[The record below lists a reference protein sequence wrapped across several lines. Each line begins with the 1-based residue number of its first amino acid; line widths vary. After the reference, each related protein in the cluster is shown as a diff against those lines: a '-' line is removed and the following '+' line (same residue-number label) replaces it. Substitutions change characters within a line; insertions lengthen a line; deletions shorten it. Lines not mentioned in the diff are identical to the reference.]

1 MSPRKAGKEDVAAAK
16 RAVKDAKAAAKAADK
31 EAKAAAKRARK
42 SKRAAARPGHQGGR
56 YVPIEKRLRNQQRE
70 RAAGEAAAERA
81 RRAAKD
87 VYRLIG
93 FDALYADGIAQVEPG
108 LFSQTVSFGDISYQ
122 SMGDESQKSV
132 CRQMRKLYDGLT
144 PDVGLQLLLFNRPL
158 TKGEMSN
165 RRFFGRVEG
174 PAAPYAAEYSRIL
187 NDKMA
192 EGVSNIMRERYLT
205 FSVSA
210 DTVEESV
217 PKLARLRSMA
227 DGVLSGMRSGARV
240 LRGEERL
247 QLIRSMTRPGRERAE
262 FGYDELAVTRGIT
275 AKDLACPDTMEFK
288 PGGSAS
294 CFTSD
299 GVWCQVLAFRS
310 FESNLTDR
318 CLAGMVDLP
327 MPLAISFHVKAMNPR
342 WSKDYVRRR
351 LKWIDKE
358 MSEDQMDAVSKGY
371 DFNLIP
377 SELKFTREEAQD
389 VYECLKGDSQRMFRY
404 TGLVFTYAP
413 TREELD
419 EQAMHLISVAQAQ
432 GIELANLDYRQREG
446 LNSVLPL
453 GRNHVKVGRLMLTDE
468 IAIQSPFATLE
479 LNDFGGGYYGQNKGS
494 RNLVMLNR
502 KGLASR
508 NGIISGMPGSGKS
521 FGAKREMTNT
531 ALLYPEDDVVIID
544 PAGEFGLL
552 AEAFGGRNVAF
563 GPDSETY
570 LNPLDL
576 SDVSELLETTQLACK
591 IEAVLALS
599 AASMAEGNEG
609 LSDVERSIISRCVE
623 KAYLT
628 CGRSGAV
635 PQLQDLYDILRQQPE
650 PEAEIVALR
659 FERYVS
665 GALSI
670 FNHQSN
676 VAFDRRITCVGLKDL
691 PDNMRAFGIIAVLEA
706 VRNRMYANFERG
718 VTTWLYIDE
727 VQSLFGHPATISYF
741 SRFWAEGRKF
751 NLICTG
757 ITQNR
762 LPHAAQAV
770 VRRQGQVVGAAEPL
784 GAGGGLHRR
793 VGQPRRRPAHSGR
806 VPRAHRGRLPQGRAL
821 RPVQHQARRDRR
833 AQARRL
839 LRQARGGV
847 CGRRRRGRGGWRC
860 RVGGPTPA
868 GRASPARSRWRP
880 ATPGSRAVA
889 AARSRGPTKAPSPRA
904 ARTAL
909 AERPMAPPTPPR
921 PKAGSPA
928 GPGAPSRPASSGSST
943 TATSSPGPKAPT
955 AQAGLLRTFGSG
967 AGQGPGPTRSPL
979 WRMPPTTSRPSRQ
992 RRRSASPGKP
1002 GPLPGRAVRQK
1013 ARPARNPCWQGPR
1026 RALAARP
1033 PADLPPPAGRP
1044 PAPTP
1049 WARPRPRPTT
1059 PGRAPPCRPPRR
1071 CPPQRRPGPAVSSRR
1086 PSRRPRPFWAG
1097 SWRASPPS

>member
-144 PDVGLQLLLFNRPL
+144 PDVGLQLVLFNRPL

-227 DGVLSGMRSGARV
+227 DGVLSGMRSGTRV

-262 FGYDELAVTRGIT
+262 FGYDDLGVTRGIT

-318 CLAGMVDLP
+318 CLADMVDLP

-453 GRNHVKVGRLMLTDE
+453 GRNQVKVGRLMLTDE

-576 SDVSELLETTQLACK
+576 SDVSELLETTQLAYK

-628 CGRSGAV
+628 CGKSGAV

-757 ITQNR
+757 ITQNCTYLLSHKDGR
-762 LPHAAQAV
+762 NLILNSDFLMLHRQSFADKAKWSELLNLSEQEEGYIDESVNPGDGLLIAGGSRVPIVDDFPKGALYDLFNTKPDEIAERKRAAYFAK
-770 VRRQGQVVGAAEPL
+770 RAAESAA
-784 GAGGGLHRR
+784 GADEAEAAGD
-793 VGQPRRRPAHSGR
+793 VG
-806 VPRAHRGRLPQGRAL
+806 
-821 RPVQHQARRDRR
+821 
-833 AQARRL
+833 
-839 LRQARGGV
+839 
-847 CGRRRRGRGGWRC
+847 
-860 RVGGPTPA
+860 
-868 GRASPARSRWRP
+868 
-880 ATPGSRAVA
+880 
-889 AARSRGPTKAPSPRA
+889 
-904 ARTAL
+904 
-909 AERPMAPPTPPR
+909 
-921 PKAGSPA
+921 
-928 GPGAPSRPASSGSST
+928 
-943 TATSSPGPKAPT
+943 
-955 AQAGLLRTFGSG
+955 
-967 AGQGPGPTRSPL
+967 
-979 WRMPPTTSRPSRQ
+979 
-992 RRRSASPGKP
+992 
-1002 GPLPGRAVRQK
+1002 
-1013 ARPARNPCWQGPR
+1013 
-1026 RALAARP
+1026 
-1033 PADLPPPAGRP
+1033 
-1044 PAPTP
+1044 
-1049 WARPRPRPTT
+1049 
-1059 PGRAPPCRPPRR
+1059 
-1071 CPPQRRPGPAVSSRR
+1071 
-1086 PSRRPRPFWAG
+1086 
-1097 SWRASPPS
+1097 

>member
-1 MSPRKAGKEDVAAAK
+1 MSPRKADKAEIAAAK
-16 RAVKDAKAAAKAADK
+16 QAVRDAKAAAKAADE
-31 EAKAAAKRARK
+31 EAKAAAKRAK
-42 SKRAAARPGHQGGR
+42 KEKRDAARPKRRGAK
-56 YVPIEKRLRNQQRE
+56 YVSVEKRLKSQRRE
-70 RAAGEAAAERA
+70 RAGAQAAAERA
-81 RRAAKD
+81 RRGAKD
-87 VYRLIG
+87 VYSLIG

-108 LFSQTVSFGDISYQ
+108 LFSQTLSFGDISYQ
-122 SMGDESQKSV
+122 SMDDESQKSV

-144 PDVGLQLLLFNRPL
+144 PDVGLQLTLLNRPL
-158 TKGEMSN
+158 TKGEMRD
-165 RRFFGRVEG
+165 RRFFGDVEG

-205 FSVSA
+205 FAASA
-210 DTVEESV
+210 DTVEESL

-227 DGVLSGMRSGARV
+227 DGVLSGMRSGTRA

-247 QLIRSMTRPGRERAE
+247 QLIRSMTRPGRERAR
-262 FGYDELAVTRGIT
+262 FGYGDLAAARGIT
-275 AKDLACPDTMEFK
+275 AKDLVCPDAMEFK
-288 PGGSAS
+288 PEGSAS

-299 GVWCQVLAFRS
+299 GMWCQVMAFRS

-318 CLAGMVDLP
+318 CLADMVDLA
-327 MPLAISFHVKAMNPR
+327 MPLAISLHVRAVNPR
-342 WSKDYVRRR
+342 WAKDYVRRR

-404 TGLVFTYAP
+404 TGLAFTYAP

-419 EQAMHLISVAQAQ
+419 EQVMHLVSVAQAQ
-432 GIELANLDYRQREG
+432 GIELAGLDYRQREG

-479 LNDFGGGYYGQNKGS
+479 LSDFDGGYYGQNKGS

-531 ALLYPEDDVVIID
+531 VLLYPKDDIVIVD

-552 AEAFGGRNVAF
+552 AEALGGCNVVF
-563 GPDSETY
+563 SPDSGTH
-570 LNPLDL
+570 LNPLDR
-576 SDVSELLETTQLACK
+576 SDVSELSEATQLAYK
-591 IEAVLALS
+591 IEAVLALT
-599 AASMAEGNEG
+599 AASMAEGDEG
-609 LSDVERSIISRCVE
+609 LSDAERSIISRCVE

-628 CGRSGAV
+628 CGRSGAT
-635 PQLQDLYDILRQQPE
+635 PQLQDLYDMLRLQPE

-659 FERYVS
+659 LERYVT

-676 VAFDRRITCVGLKDL
+676 VSFDRRITCVGLKDL

-757 ITQNR
+757 ITQNCTYLLGHKDGR
-762 LPHAAQAV
+762 NLILNSDFLMLHRQSFADKAKWSELLSLSEQEEGYIDESVSPGDGLLIAGGSRVPIVDDFPKGALYDLFNTKPDEIAELKRAAYFAK
-770 VRRQGQVVGAAEPL
+770 RAAEAEGGAAVPEAACD
-784 GAGGGLHRR
+784 AG
-793 VGQPRRRPAHSGR
+793 
-806 VPRAHRGRLPQGRAL
+806 
-821 RPVQHQARRDRR
+821 
-833 AQARRL
+833 
-839 LRQARGGV
+839 
-847 CGRRRRGRGGWRC
+847 
-860 RVGGPTPA
+860 
-868 GRASPARSRWRP
+868 
-880 ATPGSRAVA
+880 
-889 AARSRGPTKAPSPRA
+889 
-904 ARTAL
+904 
-909 AERPMAPPTPPR
+909 
-921 PKAGSPA
+921 
-928 GPGAPSRPASSGSST
+928 
-943 TATSSPGPKAPT
+943 
-955 AQAGLLRTFGSG
+955 
-967 AGQGPGPTRSPL
+967 
-979 WRMPPTTSRPSRQ
+979 
-992 RRRSASPGKP
+992 
-1002 GPLPGRAVRQK
+1002 
-1013 ARPARNPCWQGPR
+1013 
-1026 RALAARP
+1026 
-1033 PADLPPPAGRP
+1033 
-1044 PAPTP
+1044 
-1049 WARPRPRPTT
+1049 
-1059 PGRAPPCRPPRR
+1059 
-1071 CPPQRRPGPAVSSRR
+1071 
-1086 PSRRPRPFWAG
+1086 
-1097 SWRASPPS
+1097 

>member
-1 MSPRKAGKEDVAAAK
+1 MSLRKAGREDVVAAK

-31 EAKAAAKRARK
+31 EAKAAARRAKK
-42 SKRAAARPGHQGGR
+42 SKRAAARPGRQGGG
-56 YVPIEKRLRNQQRE
+56 YVPIEKRLKNQQRE
-70 RAAGEAAAERA
+70 RVAAEAAAERA

-144 PDVGLQLLLFNRPL
+144 PDVGLQLLLLNRPL
-158 TKGEMSN
+158 TKGEMAG
-165 RRFFGRVEG
+165 RRFFGHAEG
-174 PAAPYAAEYSRIL
+174 PAAAYAAEYNRIL

-192 EGVSNIMRERYLT
+192 EGVSNIVRERYLT

-217 PKLARLRSMA
+217 PKLARLRTMA
-227 DGVLSGMRSGARV
+227 DGVLAGMRSSTRA

-247 QLIRSMTRPGRERAE
+247 HLIRSMTRPGQERLG
-262 FGYDELAVTRGIT
+262 FTYDDLAVTRGIT
-275 AKDLACPDTMEFK
+275 AKDLVCPNAMEFK
-288 PGGSAS
+288 PNGSAS

-299 GVWCQVLAFRS
+299 GVWCQVLAFRG

-318 CLAGMVDLP
+318 CLADMVDLP
-327 MPLAISFHVKAMNPR
+327 MPLAIGFHVRAMNPR
-342 WSKDYVRRR
+342 WSKEYVRRR

-404 TGLVFTYAP
+404 TGLVFTCAP

-432 GIELANLDYRQREG
+432 GVELANLDYRQREG

-453 GRNHVKVGRLMLTDE
+453 GRNHVKAGRLMLTDE

-508 NGIISGMPGSGKS
+508 NGVISGMPGSGKS

-563 GPDSETY
+563 GPDSETH
-570 LNPLDL
+570 LNPFDR
-576 SDVSELLETTQLACK
+576 SDVSELSEAAQLAYK

-609 LSDVERSIISRCVE
+609 LSDAERSIISRCVE
-623 KAYLT
+623 RAYLV
-628 CGRSGAV
+628 CGREGAV
-635 PQLQDLYDILRQQPE
+635 PRLQDLYDILREQPE
-650 PEAEIVALR
+650 PEAEVIALR

-676 VAFDRRITCVGLKDL
+676 VGFDRRITCIGLRDL

-727 VQSLFGHPATISYF
+727 VQSLFGHPATVSYF

-757 ITQNR
+757 ITQNCTYLLSHKDGR
-762 LPHAAQAV
+762 NLILNSDFLMLHRQSFADKAKWSELLNLSEEEEGYIDESVNPGDGLLIAGGSRVPIVDDFPKGALYDLFNTKPDEIAERKRAEHFAKRAAEAQA
-770 VRRQGQVVGAAEPL
+770 AE
-784 GAGGGLHRR
+784 A
-793 VGQPRRRPAHSGR
+793 
-806 VPRAHRGRLPQGRAL
+806 
-821 RPVQHQARRDRR
+821 
-833 AQARRL
+833 
-839 LRQARGGV
+839 
-847 CGRRRRGRGGWRC
+847 
-860 RVGGPTPA
+860 
-868 GRASPARSRWRP
+868 
-880 ATPGSRAVA
+880 
-889 AARSRGPTKAPSPRA
+889 
-904 ARTAL
+904 
-909 AERPMAPPTPPR
+909 
-921 PKAGSPA
+921 A
-928 GPGAPSRPASSGSST
+928 GPAAMGGEVT
-943 TATSSPGPKAPT
+943 GD
-955 AQAGLLRTFGSG
+955 AG
-967 AGQGPGPTRSPL
+967 
-979 WRMPPTTSRPSRQ
+979 
-992 RRRSASPGKP
+992 
-1002 GPLPGRAVRQK
+1002 
-1013 ARPARNPCWQGPR
+1013 
-1026 RALAARP
+1026 
-1033 PADLPPPAGRP
+1033 
-1044 PAPTP
+1044 
-1049 WARPRPRPTT
+1049 
-1059 PGRAPPCRPPRR
+1059 
-1071 CPPQRRPGPAVSSRR
+1071 
-1086 PSRRPRPFWAG
+1086 
-1097 SWRASPPS
+1097 

>member
-1 MSPRKAGKEDVAAAK
+1 MSPRKAGREDVAAAK

-42 SKRAAARPGHQGGR
+42 NKRAAARPGHQGGR
-56 YVPIEKRLRNQQRE
+56 YVPIEKRLKNQQRE
-70 RAAGEAAAERA
+70 RAAVEAAAERA
-81 RRAAKD
+81 RRAARD

-144 PDVGLQLLLFNRPL
+144 PDVGLQLLLLNRPL

-210 DTVEESV
+210 DTAEESV

-227 DGVLSGMRSGARV
+227 DGVLSGMRSGTRV

-262 FGYDELAVTRGIT
+262 FGYDDLGVTRGIT

-318 CLAGMVDLP
+318 CLADMVDLP
-327 MPLAISFHVKAMNPR
+327 MPLAISFHVRAMNPR

-389 VYECLKGDSQRMFRY
+389 VYECLKGDSQRLFRY

-453 GRNHVKVGRLMLTDE
+453 GRNHVRVGRLMLTDE

-576 SDVSELLETTQLACK
+576 SDVSELLETTQLAYK

-650 PEAEIVALR
+650 PEAEVVALR

-757 ITQNR
+757 ITQNCTYLLSHKDGR
-762 LPHAAQAV
+762 NLILNSDFLMLHRQSFADKAKWSELLNLSEQEEGYIDESVNPGDGLLIAGGSRVPIVDDFPKGALYDLFNTKPDEIPSASAPPTSPSARQSLRPAPTRPRRRAMSGRGADA
-770 VRRQGQVVGAAEPL
+770 RRQGFASAESVEAGNARFESRGGGTFKGPDQGSFAEGGKGGVYGAAD
-784 GAGGGLHRR
+784 GAPDAAVAKGGF
-793 VGQPRRRPAHSGR
+793 
-806 VPRAHRGRLPQGRAL
+806 
-821 RPVQHQARRDRR
+821 
-833 AQARRL
+833 
-839 LRQARGGV
+839 
-847 CGRRRRGRGGWRC
+847 
-860 RVGGPTPA
+860 A
-868 GRASPARSRWRP
+868 GRAGSAIAAGFVGELDDSDELSGSEGAYRAGRAAADIRKRRRARLESDPFAPVEDTANADAVAAKEAKR
-880 ATPGSRAVA
+880 AAGEARAVA
-889 AARSRGPTKAPSPRA
+889 
-904 ARTAL
+904 
-909 AERPMAPPTPPR
+909 
-921 PKAGSPA
+921 
-928 GPGAPSRPASSGSST
+928 GPGGSAESAPRSKSLLARAREGL
-943 TATSSPGPKAPT
+943 GGKA
-955 AQAGLLRTFGSG
+955 A
-967 AGQGPGPTRSPL
+967 
-979 WRMPPTTSRPSRQ
+979 
-992 RRRSASPGKP
+992 RRSAATGGKAA
-1002 GPLPGRAVRQK
+1002 GGSSLGEARAEIGRAHV
-1013 ARPARNPCWQGPR
+1013 
-1026 RALAARP
+1026 
-1033 PADLPPPAGRP
+1033 
-1044 PAPTP
+1044 
-1049 WARPRPRPTT
+1049 
-1059 PGRAPPCRPPRR
+1059 
-1071 CPPQRRPGPAVSSRR
+1071 
-1086 PSRRPRPFWAG
+1086 
-1097 SWRASPPS
+1097 

>member
-1 MSPRKAGKEDVAAAK
+1 MSPRKTNKDDIAAAK
-16 RAVKDAKAAAKAADK
+16 QAVKDAKAAAKQADK
-31 EAKAAAKRARK
+31 EARIAAKEAKKAR
-42 SKRAAARPGHQGGR
+42 RLAAKQKEKDGK
-56 YVPIEKRLRNQQRE
+56 YVPVEKRLKNEQRQ
-70 RAAGEAAAERA
+70 RAGVEAQGEKA

-108 LFSQTVSFGDISYQ
+108 LFSQTMSFGDISYQ
-122 SMGDESQKSV
+122 SMDDEAQKSI

-144 PDVGLQLLLFNRPL
+144 PDVGLQMLLFNRPL
-158 TKGEMSN
+158 TKGEMSERN
-165 RRFFGRVEG
+165 FFGSVEG
-174 PAAPYAAEYSRIL
+174 VAAPYAAEYSRIL

-192 EGVSNIMRERYLT
+192 EGVSNIIRERYLT

-210 DTVEESV
+210 DTVAESV

-227 DGVLSGMRSGARV
+227 DGVLVGMRSSSHA

-247 QLIRSMTRPGRERAE
+247 HLIRSMTRPGRERLKFKYE
-262 FGYDELAVTRGIT
+262 DLAVTRGIT
-275 AKDLACPDTMEFK
+275 AKDLVCPNTMEFK
-288 PGGSAS
+288 PCGSS
-294 CFTSD
+294 NCFTSD
-299 GVWCQVLAFRS
+299 DVWCQVLAFRT

-318 CLAGMVDLP
+318 CLADMVDLS

-342 WSKDYVRRR
+342 WSKEYVQRR

-404 TGLVFTYAP
+404 TGLVFTYAES
-413 TREELD
+413 REELD
-419 EQAMHLISVAQAQ
+419 EQVMHLISVAQAN
-432 GIELANLDYRQREG
+432 GIELSSLSYQQREG

-453 GRNHVKVGRLMLTDE
+453 GRNHVKLSRLMLTDE

-479 LNDFGGGYYGQNKGS
+479 LNDFDGGYYGQNKGS

-531 ALLYPEDDVVIID
+531 VLLYPKDDIIIIH

-552 AEAFGGRNVAF
+552 AEAFGGCNVVF
-563 GPDSETY
+563 SPDSNTH
-570 LNPLDL
+570 LNPFDR
-576 SDVSELLETTQLACK
+576 SDVKELSNATQLAYK

-609 LSDVERSIISRCVE
+609 LSDAERSIISRCVE
-623 KAYLT
+623 RAYLT
-628 CGRSGAV
+628 CEQRDV
-635 PQLQDLYDILRQQPE
+635 TPQLQDFYDILRQQPE
-650 PEAEIVALR
+650 PEAEMIALR

-676 VAFDRRITCVGLKDL
+676 ITFDKRITCVGLKDL

-706 VRNRMYANFERG
+706 VRNRMYYNYERG

-757 ITQNR
+757 ITQNCTY
-762 LPHAAQAV
+762 LLNHKDGCNLILNSDFLMLH
-770 VRRQGQVVGAAEPL
+770 RQSFADKAKWSELLNLSEQEEGFIDESINPGDGL
-784 GAGGGLHRR
+784 LIAGG
-793 VGQPRRRPAHSGR
+793 SR
-806 VPRAHRGRLPQGRAL
+806 VPIVDDFPKGALYDLFNTKPDEIAERKRAEYFA
-821 RPVQHQARRDRR
+821 
-833 AQARRL
+833 
-839 LRQARGGV
+839 
-847 CGRRRRGRGGWRC
+847 
-860 RVGGPTPA
+860 
-868 GRASPARSRWRP
+868 
-880 ATPGSRAVA
+880 
-889 AARSRGPTKAPSPRA
+889 KRA
-904 ARTAL
+904 AM
-909 AERPMAPPTPPR
+909 AEE
-921 PKAGSPA
+921 
-928 GPGAPSRPASSGSST
+928 
-943 TATSSPGPKAPT
+943 
-955 AQAGLLRTFGSG
+955 
-967 AGQGPGPTRSPL
+967 
-979 WRMPPTTSRPSRQ
+979 
-992 RRRSASPGKP
+992 
-1002 GPLPGRAVRQK
+1002 
-1013 ARPARNPCWQGPR
+1013 
-1026 RALAARP
+1026 LAASEVTG
-1033 PADLPPPAGRP
+1033 DVG
-1044 PAPTP
+1044 
-1049 WARPRPRPTT
+1049 
-1059 PGRAPPCRPPRR
+1059 
-1071 CPPQRRPGPAVSSRR
+1071 
-1086 PSRRPRPFWAG
+1086 
-1097 SWRASPPS
+1097 

>member
-16 RAVKDAKAAAKAADK
+16 RVVKDAKAAAKAADR

-42 SKRAAARPGHQGGR
+42 SKRAAIPGRQGGR
-56 YVPIEKRLRNQQRE
+56 YVPIEKRLKNQQRE
-70 RAAGEAAAERA
+70 RAAVEGAAEKA

-227 DGVLSGMRSGARV
+227 DGVLSGMRSGTRV

-247 QLIRSMTRPGRERAE
+247 QLIRSMTRPGRERVE
-262 FGYDELAVTRGIT
+262 FGYDDLGVTRGIT
-275 AKDLACPDTMEFK
+275 AKDLVCPDTMEFK

-318 CLAGMVDLP
+318 CLADMVDLP

-576 SDVSELLETTQLACK
+576 SDVSELLETTQLAYK

-628 CGRSGAV
+628 CGKSGAV

-706 VRNRMYANFERG
+706 VRNLMYANFERG

-757 ITQNR
+757 ITQNCTYLLSHKDGRNLILNSDFLMLHRQSFADKAKWSELLNLSEQEEGYIDESVNPGDGLLIAVFAPCFSEARFYVEEVLVPMGFRFVDCARGFDTQGGDVRAYFKGLQTEMSDALALHAERDR
-762 LPHAAQAV
+762 LASGGLIRRNVPFGYVFDEDAPCGVRVDGEVAAFVPRIFELAAQG
-770 VRRQGQVVGAAEPL
+770 RWWRSKLEGQVRELRCPGPRQRANELYGHNRHAMEGWDYAAIRSMVTNPFYTGDFAPERLASIRMRKSGIPIGSFPVIEGHHPALVGRELFEEANKGLSRNRYACPTEAE
-784 GAGGGLHRR
+784 G
-793 VGQPRRRPAHSGR
+793 RRPC
-806 VPRAHRGRLPQGRAL
+806 RG
-821 RPVQHQARRDRR
+821 
-833 AQARRL
+833 
-839 LRQARGGV
+839 
-847 CGRRRRGRGGWRC
+847 
-860 RVGGPTPA
+860 
-868 GRASPARSRWRP
+868 
-880 ATPGSRAVA
+880 
-889 AARSRGPTKAPSPRA
+889 
-904 ARTAL
+904 
-909 AERPMAPPTPPR
+909 
-921 PKAGSPA
+921 
-928 GPGAPSRPASSGSST
+928 
-943 TATSSPGPKAPT
+943 
-955 AQAGLLRTFGSG
+955 
-967 AGQGPGPTRSPL
+967 
-979 WRMPPTTSRPSRQ
+979 
-992 RRRSASPGKP
+992 
-1002 GPLPGRAVRQK
+1002 
-1013 ARPARNPCWQGPR
+1013 
-1026 RALAARP
+1026 
-1033 PADLPPPAGRP
+1033 
-1044 PAPTP
+1044 
-1049 WARPRPRPTT
+1049 
-1059 PGRAPPCRPPRR
+1059 
-1071 CPPQRRPGPAVSSRR
+1071 
-1086 PSRRPRPFWAG
+1086 
-1097 SWRASPPS
+1097 